1 MQPLAV
7 DVLLLRAA
15 APDLP
20 LTVGRTLVARVLERG
35 LRGVGILNLA
45 GAIVTAE
52 LPASVRAGDR
62 LRLVVREA
70 TAERVVL
77 GLATGAPTAPPAAPS
92 VPFAGG
98 RVAVVDR
105 DGGRPDDEAGA
116 VALRCEL
123 PGLGPVELRL
133 ALDAATVR
141 AHVALPAG
149 APLALGRA
157 RAEELRSALARAAGR
172 RAEVTVAPPRAPVD
186 VYA

>member
-1 MQPLAV
+1 MPEKVGADVEILRAAACGRPPGGRLRWPPMQPLAV

-70 TAERVVL
+70 T
-77 GLATGAPTAPPAAPS
+77 
-92 VPFAGG
+92 
-98 RVAVVDR
+98 
-105 DGGRPDDEAGA
+105 
-116 VALRCEL
+116 
-123 PGLGPVELRL
+123 
-133 ALDAATVR
+133 
-141 AHVALPAG
+141 
-149 APLALGRA
+149 
-157 RAEELRSALARAAGR
+157 
-172 RAEVTVAPPRAPVD
+172 
-186 VYA
+186 